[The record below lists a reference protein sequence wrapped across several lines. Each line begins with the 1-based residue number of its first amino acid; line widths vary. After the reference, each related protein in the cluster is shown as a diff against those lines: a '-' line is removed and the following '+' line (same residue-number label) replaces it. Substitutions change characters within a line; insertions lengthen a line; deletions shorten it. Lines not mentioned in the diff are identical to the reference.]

1 MEIKK
6 AIYQMSITDK
16 KKILNDDIAE
26 FAFVGRSNVGKS
38 SLINLIVNQKALAKT
53 SSTPGKTKMINY
65 FFINDNFRLVD
76 LPGYGFAKTGKSH
89 QDIWAGLI
97 GDYLL
102 NAQNLLMI
110 FLLLDGR
117 HLPSQLDKQMI
128 EFLLFNNLPF
138 KIIITKS
145 DKLSKSKLNE
155 NINSIA
161 KTLNLR
167 KEIFITSSSY
177 SRQGRQSIL
186 DLISFKLEEFYGKED
201 KN

>member
-1 MEIKK
+1 
-6 AIYQMSITDK
+6 
-16 KKILNDDIAE
+16 
-26 FAFVGRSNVGKS
+26 
-38 SLINLIVNQKALAKT
+38 
-53 SSTPGKTKMINY
+53 
-65 FFINDNFRLVD
+65 
-76 LPGYGFAKTGKSH
+76 
-89 QDIWAGLI
+89 
-97 GDYLL
+97 
-102 NAQNLLMI
+102 MI

-145 DKLSKSKLNE
+145 DKLSKSKLTE

>member
-6 AIYQMSITDK
+6 AIYQTSITDK
-16 KKILNDDIAE
+16 NKILNDDIAE

>member
-16 KKILNDDIAE
+16 NKILNDDIAE

>member
-6 AIYQMSITDK
+6 AIYQTSITDK
-16 KKILNDDIAE
+16 NKILNDDIAE

-186 DLISFKLEEFYGKED
+186 DLISFKLEEFYGKDD

>member
-1 MEIKK
+1 MEINK
-6 AIYQMSITDK
+6 AIYQTSITDK
-16 KKILNDDIAE
+16 NKILNDDIAE

-76 LPGYGFAKTGKSH
+76 LPGYGFAKTGKRH

>member
-6 AIYQMSITDK
+6 AIYQTSITDK
-16 KKILNDDIAE
+16 NKILNDDIAE

-76 LPGYGFAKTGKSH
+76 LPGYGFAKTGKRH

-186 DLISFKLEEFYGKED
+186 DLISFKLEEFYGKKD